1 MLTMSAALTEEGIR
15 LDGAVK
21 NAGLLHFCD
30 LEDAFRKDPDIGED
44 KIIEMVKTCT
54 GLHTTDDMFGSDA
67 YKRYLI
73 AVTAF
78 DLHKKLVG
86 KEV

>member
-1 MLTMSAALTEEGIR
+1 
-15 LDGAVK
+15 
-21 NAGLLHFCD
+21 
-30 LEDAFRKDPDIGED
+30 
-44 KIIEMVKTCT
+44 MVKTCT
-54 GLHTTDDMFGSDA
+54 GLHTADDMFGSDA

-78 DLHKKLVG
+78 DLFKKLKG

>member
-1 MLTMSAALTEEGIR
+1 
-15 LDGAVK
+15 
-21 NAGLLHFCD
+21 
-30 LEDAFRKDPDIGED
+30 
-44 KIIEMVKTCT
+44 MVKTCT
-54 GLHTTDDMFGSDA
+54 GLETSDDMFGSDA

-78 DLHKKLVG
+78 DLFKQLKG

>member
-1 MLTMSAALTEEGIR
+1 
-15 LDGAVK
+15 
-21 NAGLLHFCD
+21 
-30 LEDAFRKDPDIGED
+30 
-44 KIIEMVKTCT
+44 MVRTCT
-54 GLHTTDDMFGSDA
+54 GLETADDMFGSDA

-78 DLHKKLVG
+78 DLHRQLTG